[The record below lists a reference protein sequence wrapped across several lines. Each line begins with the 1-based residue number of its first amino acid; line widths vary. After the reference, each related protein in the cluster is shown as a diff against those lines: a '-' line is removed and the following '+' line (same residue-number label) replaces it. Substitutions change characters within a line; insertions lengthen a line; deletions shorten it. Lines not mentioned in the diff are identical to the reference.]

1 MARLLRKEEISF
13 SARPRG
19 WRLSLERNKALDPG
33 QISFFSR
40 KAVMPKAQTLAH
52 LLEQFGLAGPRLAS
66 YNVQHGCVL
75 SENGQ

>member
-1 MARLLRKEEISF
+1 MLTKHD
-13 SARPRG
+13 
-19 WRLSLERNKALDPG
+19 DPG
-33 QISFFSR
+33 ERGLRTTGTFGA
-40 KAVMPKAQTLAH
+40 KAVMPEAQKLAH